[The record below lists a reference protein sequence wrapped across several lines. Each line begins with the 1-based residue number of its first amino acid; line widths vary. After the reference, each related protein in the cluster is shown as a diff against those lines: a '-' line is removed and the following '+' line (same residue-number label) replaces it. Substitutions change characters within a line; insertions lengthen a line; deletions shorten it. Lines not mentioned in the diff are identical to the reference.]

1 MDSGPYQTR
10 FMNILYRL
18 TVSLATLVLISCQ
31 SSIPTHHEYDS
42 SAPFRSYKTF
52 AWVDERAMIRSL
64 EVATVQLGPFIDR
77 EIRDAVERNLLEKG
91 YKRLES
97 PESVDLVVSFSFGTR
112 ERIQV
117 DSYPSTY
124 GYRYRRTGPWV
135 SDVRTYTEGTL
146 AIDFFDRGTKEA
158 VWHGWARKRL
168 QTTRDEDKRRERI
181 NAAVDAILK
190 PFPFRNTQNDR
201 GD

>member
-1 MDSGPYQTR
+1 MKP
-10 FMNILYRL
+10 LCRL
-18 TVSLATLVLISCQ
+18 AVTVATLVSISCQ
-31 SSIPTHHEYDS
+31 ASIPTHHEYDS
-42 SAPFRSYKTF
+42 SAPFRTYKTF
-52 AWVDERAMIRSL
+52 AWVDERAMIRSF
-64 EVATVQLGPFIDR
+64 EVATVQLGPFLDR
-77 EIRDAVERNLLEKG
+77 EIREAVDRNLLEKG
-91 YKRLES
+91 YVKRKPGENA
-97 PESVDLVVSFSFGTR
+97 DLVVSFSVGTR

-168 QTTRDEDKRRERI
+168 QTTRDEDKRKERI
-181 NAAVDAILK
+181 NEAVDAILK